1 MRMQQRP
8 IAGKPIR
15 NRPILI
21 RPALANYIFI
31 FLIALVISNVFLAL
45 PSDAEIL
52 KLGSLDRPAAIMLG
66 SSTGRAVEPDS
77 IEETGRVESNPIV
90 LASSDLML
98 LDPPPDPSDPRSEQF
113 TGELAEIR
121 DLQANLTAPA
131 IEKSNFGSNI
141 SSSVRWNEIARSLVI
156 KHLTDPPM
164 ASRVYALVS
173 VAQYDG
179 MIVALKNKYHYNR
192 SAPGLYDSSISAA
205 AGGLGGSYPPE
216 DAAVAAASAAVLTYL
231 YPEEAAF
238 LEELV
243 QEQEEALLIAGTN
256 FLSDIIAGDRLGRM
270 VAKEVIEHAGN
281 DGSETTGKVT
291 PPRGPGYWQ
300 GDDPLRPLWNAV
312 TAWTTDD
319 IALFRPGPP
328 PSYNSTEF
336 IDALREVRNISD
348 TRTEEQLRIA
358 QYWADGAG
366 TYTPPGHW
374 NAIACD
380 LIMEHNLDE
389 LESARTLAVLNIAL
403 MDAGISCWDTKY
415 HYWLLRPWMADP
427 EISTPIG
434 RPPFPSYTS
443 GHATFSGAASMV
455 LSCIFPAKRDDI
467 MAMAEEAALSRLYGG
482 IHYRFDNDKGL
493 ESGRMIGRMAM
504 EMVMNE
510 SCSDL

>member
-1 MRMQQRP
+1 LRMQQQP

-15 NRPILI
+15 NRVILVC
-21 RPALANYIFI
+21 PALANYIFI
-31 FLIALVISNVFLAL
+31 FLIAVAISNAILAL

-52 KLGSLDRPAAIMLG
+52 KLGSLDRTAVIMLG
-66 SSTGRAVEPDS
+66 SSAGQAAEPDS
-77 IEETGRVESNPIV
+77 IDETGRGELNPIV

-98 LDPPPDPSDPRSEQF
+98 LEAPPDSSSEQF
-113 TGELAEIR
+113 IEELAEIR
-121 DLQANLTAPA
+121 DLQANLTAHS
-131 IEKSNFGSNI
+131 IDRINYWSNI

-164 ASRVYALVS
+164 ASRVYALLS
-173 VAQYDG
+173 VAQYDS
-179 MIVALKNKYHYNR
+179 MIVALENKYHYNR
-192 SAPGLYDSSISAA
+192 FAPGHYDQNIY
-205 AGGLGGSYPPE
+205 AGAGVPSGSYPSE

-243 QEQEEALLIAGTN
+243 QEQEEAILMAGAN
-256 FLSDIIAGDRLGRM
+256 FRSDILAGDRLGRM
-270 VAKEVIEHAGN
+270 VAEEVIEHARNDKSDVAGN
-281 DGSETTGKVT
+281 VT
-291 PPRGPGYWQ
+291 PPGGPGYWQ
-300 GDDPLRPLWNAV
+300 GDNPLRPLWYAV
-312 TAWTTDD
+312 TAWTVDD

-336 IDALREVRNISD
+336 IDALREVRNVSD
-348 TRTEEQLRIA
+348 KRTEEQLRIA
-358 QYWADGAG
+358 QYWADRAG
-366 TYTPPGHW
+366 TYTPSGHW

-389 LESARTLAVLNIAL
+389 LESARALAALNIAL

-443 GHATFSGAASMV
+443 GHATFSGAASTV

-504 EMVMNE
+504 RMVMNE
-510 SCSDL
+510 SCRGL

>member
-1 MRMQQRP
+1 MKQRP
-8 IAGKPIR
+8 IAGTPLRSRAIQ
-15 NRPILI
+15 IG
-21 RPALANYIFI
+21 PALANCIFI
-31 FLIALVISNVFLAL
+31 CLIAVVIINAFLTL

-66 SSTGRAVEPDS
+66 SSVGGAAESDS
-77 IEETGRVESNPIV
+77 IDETGRGELNPIV
-90 LASSDLML
+90 LASSDFLL
-98 LDPPPDPSDPRSEQF
+98 LDPPPDPSSEQF
-113 TGELAEIR
+113 IEELAEIR
-121 DLQANLTAPA
+121 DLQANLTAHS
-131 IEKSNFGSNI
+131 IDRINYWSNI

-156 KHLTDPPM
+156 KHLIDPPM

-179 MIVALKNKYHYNR
+179 MIVALENKYHYNR
-192 SAPGLYDSSISAA
+192 SAPVHYDSSMSAG
-205 AGGLGGSYPPE
+205 AGGQSASYPSE

-238 LEELV
+238 LEEQV
-243 QEQEEALLIAGTN
+243 QELEEALLLAGAN
-256 FLSDIIAGDRLGRM
+256 FRSDIIAGDRLGRM
-270 VAKEVIEHAGN
+270 VAEEVIEHGRN
-281 DGSETTGKVT
+281 DGSNVTGNVT

-300 GDDPLRPLWNAV
+300 GNDPLRPLWYAV
-312 TAWTTDD
+312 TAWTADD
-319 IALFRPGPP
+319 IALFRPVPP

-348 TRTEEQLRIA
+348 MRTEEQLRIA

-389 LESARTLAVLNIAL
+389 LESARTLAALNIAL

-443 GHATFSGAASMV
+443 GHATFSGAASIV
-455 LSCIFPAKRDDI
+455 LSCIFPARRDDI
-467 MAMAEEAALSRLYGG
+467 MAMAEDAALSRLYGG

-510 SCSDL
+510 SCRDL